1 MRLFIVSLAGFS
13 LAAQMLGGSLSSS
26 DFSIDQ
32 VYEGAA
38 NPTTTA
44 DFAVNNNFG
53 PGFVNVLSADG
64 AQWLVQNLYVGLDT
78 SYAQTFNAFNL
89 NTTGAA
95 QSTDNLIV
103 DFSST
108 PKSTLA
114 AVSADDS
121 TVESGLT
128 VSSLVENVQTET
140 STTGPEGALPG
151 NGNTTLT
158 FGGTGFGA
166 TYQLGHPNVEAAV
179 NQCAPA
185 AVANSLTWLGLNN
198 VPNNPGSFG
207 VADPPNADSLVANL
221 DILMGREET
230 GCTDSAGGDTDPCGV
245 WPLDG
250 KLLYLSDLGN
260 PNVVV
265 NVQDSNGAAGQTAG
279 NGNGITPGQN
289 YTNYGVTA
297 TNQGNPSFSF
307 IQSELAAGED
317 VEFDIKYLCPASGQY
332 TSNGQI
338 VMCTPGDAIGRH
350 YVEATGAGSVLGQDF
365 ITQIS
370 DLSQGMA
377 GGTNM
382 ISLDEVVN
390 GNQLPNEGPGGAVI
404 DQVISESVVPEPGTV
419 LLIGSGL
426 LFLGGLKW
434 RQRLRQRFS
443 RS

>member
-1 MRLFIVSLAGFS
+1 MRLFIVSLAGCA
-13 LAAQMLGGSLSSS
+13 LAAQMFGGSLSSS
-26 DFSIDQ
+26 NFSIDQ
-32 VYEGAA
+32 VYEGAGNA
-38 NPTTTA
+38 TTTA
-44 DFAVNNNFG
+44 DFAVNNNVG

-64 AQWLVQNLYVGLDT
+64 TQWLVQNLYVGLDT
-78 SYAQTFNAFNL
+78 GYAQTLNAFNL

-114 AVSADDS
+114 AVHADDS
-121 TVESGLT
+121 TVENGLS
-128 VSSLVENVQTET
+128 VSSLVENVETET
-140 STTGPEGALPG
+140 STSAPEGALPG
-151 NGNTTLT
+151 NSNTTLT
-158 FGGTGFGA
+158 YGGTGFGV

-207 VADPPNADSLVANL
+207 TSDVAGQGSLVANL
-221 DILMGREET
+221 DLLMGRQST
-230 GCTDSAGGDTDPCGV
+230 GCAPNGTGPCGV

-265 NVQDSNGAAGQTAG
+265 NVQDSNGAAAKTAG
-279 NGNGITPGQN
+279 NGNGITAGQN
-289 YTNYGVTA
+289 YTDYGVTA
-297 TNQGNPSFSF
+297 TNQGNPSFAF

-317 VEFDIKYLCPASGQY
+317 VEFDINYLCPASGQY
-332 TSNGQI
+332 TSNG
-338 VMCTPGDAIGRH
+338 VVKMCTPGTSIGRH
-350 YVEATGAGSVLGQDF
+350 YVEATGAGSILGVNF

-370 DLSQGMA
+370 DEQQGVA
-377 GGTNM
+377 GGTNT
-382 ISLDEVVN
+382 IEFDQVIN
-390 GNQLPNEGPGGAVI
+390 GNQLPGEGPGGAVI

-426 LFLGGLKW
+426 LFLGGLK
-434 RQRLRQRFS
+434 LRRRTS